1 MTAVWEPQAV
11 DNYDTSN
18 GSGYIRDLFGAQ
30 VPAVGVPVS
39 QQQQVPTQ
47 TSQPVR
53 RMAQAAPA
61 NYDPEYE
68 ALLEQQRLLARY
80 PVPADT
86 TVAETVQPDA
96 TAPQP
101 LPTYLPAAP
110 TTYGHFAT
118 PTGVDP
124 MSSRS
129 SDNMIRALGM
139 KSLFGMRFDNPASI
153 NTSMDNADVTALSY
167 TPEYRQYMDYL
178 TPLVGYDAAAKAAT
192 YHTANALGAGG
203 SLANSAAWV
212 PVTNTMARATAD
224 LNAGVGLTGVDTTS
238 ELAFPYVGAGQIQTG
253 IGDQGQPVFY
263 APSGEQVQFN
273 PNLSP
278 AGLSSEVMKL
288 QQILT
293 QPPGALPMQGVAVR
307 GRTGAGAVVNPGGLA
322 AAVTAN
328 EKAKAVLGDK
338 LKQIEAKALA
348 DKELA
353 RQKAVATAALQQTR
367 LAAAASRAGAS
378 KTNKVQDAIDIHRAK
393 KQIDAEFPKQKA
405 GAPVAPAPI

>member
-1 MTAVWEPQAV
+1 MTAVWEPQAIE
-11 DNYDTSN
+11 DYSGQGN
-18 GSGYIRDLFGAQ
+18 SGYIRDLFGAQ
-30 VPAVGVPVS
+30 LPVVGAPVSSVVTQQQAQPAVRR
-39 QQQQVPTQ
+39 
-47 TSQPVR
+47 QPVR
-53 RMAQAAPA
+53 RPVPTT
-61 NYDPEYE
+61 YDPEYE
-68 ALLEQQRLLARY
+68 AMLEQERLLARY
-80 PVPADT
+80 PAPEITSAPEVTPVVQQSVVP
-86 TVAETVQPDA
+86 QYSPQ
-96 TAPQP
+96 APSS
-101 LPTYLPAAP
+101 
-110 TTYGHFAT
+110 YGHFAT
-118 PTGVDP
+118 PAGVDP

-139 KSLFGMRFDNPASI
+139 KSLFGMSFDNPASI

-203 SLANSAAWV
+203 SLANSAAWA
-212 PVTNTMARATAD
+212 PVTNTMSRATAD
-224 LNAGVGLTGVDTTS
+224 LNAGVGLTGVDTNS

-253 IGDQGQPVFY
+253 IGEQGQPVFY

-278 AGLSSEVMKL
+278 AGMSSEVMKL

-307 GRTGAGAVVNPGGLA
+307 GRTGAGAVVNPGGLS
-322 AAVTAN
+322 AAVTAAD
-328 EKAKAVLGDK
+328 KAKAALGDK
-338 LKQIEAKALA
+338 LKQIEAKATA

-353 RQKAVATAALQQTR
+353 KQRATAAAALQRTR
-367 LAAAASRAGAS
+367 LAASASRGGVG
-378 KTNKVQDAIDIHRAK
+378 KTNKVQEQLDIYRGKKAIDT
-393 KQIDAEFPKQKA
+393 EFPKTKA